1 MAVLPGNVILRS
13 AEIMGLPNISETEI
27 NLSGEWLKASS
38 EATWPHAHAGQIA
51 LAVRRRST

>member
-27 NLSGEWLKASS
+27 NLPGEWLKASS
-38 EATWPHAHAGQIA
+38 EAA
-51 LAVRRRST
+51 